1 MIELLRKRT
10 LTSSTLGTLTSSTL
24 TSATLTS
31 TLILHRFGL
40 CAALLVFLSSC
51 TLLPAPRTLAIYQL
65 PPSSIAPAAQT
76 DQLPQRPLT
85 LHISK
90 PDSSRMT
97 DTQRVLI
104 LRQDNRISAYKGVRW
119 SDSPPVLLR
128 NQLTSAFRADGR
140 LSVVSDKNVNLRR
153 DLELSGEL
161 YSFHVEYTGGMAVAV
176 IRFYAV
182 LAQPTRNR
190 IIASRGFEAR
200 QPAQGKGMPE
210 VVAAFGKGADDVA
223 REIIDWTIEHGST
236 VQAGGDGVAASAS
249 GTDAPKE
256 KP

>member
-1 MIELLRKRT
+1 MTTSLPILRKATAT
-10 LTSSTLGTLTSSTL
+10 LTGLGLGTLL
-24 TSATLTS
+24 
-31 TLILHRFGL
+31 
-40 CAALLVFLSSC
+40 AALLTFLSSC
-51 TLLPAPRTLAIYQL
+51 SILPTPQTLAIYQL
-65 PPSSIAPAAQT
+65 PPPSIAAAAKT
-76 DQLPQRPLT
+76 DQLPQLPLT

-90 PDSSRMT
+90 PDSSRVT

-104 LRQDNRISAYKGVRW
+104 LRQDNRISAYKGARW

-140 LSVVSDKNVNLRR
+140 LSIVGDKNVNQKR

-161 YSFHVEYTGGMAVAV
+161 YSFHVEYVGGKPAAV

-190 IIASRGFEAR
+190 VIASRSFEIR
-200 QPAQGKGMPE
+200 QPVEGNGMPE
-210 VVAAFGKGADDVA
+210 VVASFGKGADDLA
-223 REIIDWTIEHGST
+223 RQIIDWAIQHGGAI
-236 VQAGGDGVAASAS
+236 QADQADAAASA
-249 GTDAPKE
+249 GKTNPPEA

>member
-1 MIELLRKRT
+1 MIERLPT
-10 LTSSTLGTLTSSTL
+10 G
-24 TSATLTS
+24 TLTS
-31 TLILHRFGL
+31 TLILHRLGL
-40 CAALLVFLSSC
+40 CALLALVSSC
-51 TLLPAPRTLAIYQL
+51 SILPTPQTLAIYQL
-65 PPSSIAPAAQT
+65 PPPSIASASQT
-76 DQLPQRPLT
+76 DQLPQLPLT

-90 PDSSRMT
+90 PDSSRVT

-104 LRQDNRISAYKGVRW
+104 LRPDNRISAYKGVRW

-140 LSVVSDKNVNLRR
+140 LSVVSDKNVNLTR

-161 YSFHVEYTGGMAVAV
+161 YSFHVEYVGGKPAAV

-190 IIASRGFEAR
+190 VIASRGFETR
-200 QPAQGKGMPE
+200 QPVEGKGMPE

-223 REIIDWTIEHGST
+223 TQIIDWTIQHGSAIQAD
-236 VQAGGDGVAASAS
+236 QAGAGASR
-249 GTDAPKE
+249 
-256 KP
+256 